1 MWSGQESGKDGWDQA
16 VWEPEK
22 LTAKQFDAFRD
33 FIYRQSGIRVDA
45 SKITLVSNRI
55 RRRLR
60 AGPFTGFDAYYKHLT
75 SPKGASELEQFLDAI
90 TTNQTFF
97 FRTAS
102 HFEWFK
108 GEFMSELLA
117 QERKGAKQQN
127 VRVWSAACSSGE
139 EPYSLAICLAEQK
152 LRLANWRTA
161 IVGTDISETV
171 LADARKGYYKARSLE
186 AVSPV
191 QLRRYFDVLPD
202 GQTWQLKQAMRD
214 QVEFRRHNLLERL
227 RVPPFDCIFVRNVLI
242 YFDRASKAV
251 VIENLIDSLAHG
263 GYLVVGPS
271 EGIYDMLDPLVKRGT
286 FLYQKV

>member
-1 MWSGQESGKDGWDQA
+1 M
-16 VWEPEK
+16 WEPEK

-60 AGPFTGFDAYYKHLT
+60 AGAFTDFEAYYKHLT
-75 SPKGASELEQFLDAI
+75 SPKGAGELEQFLDAI

-108 GEFMSELLA
+108 GEFVSELLA
-117 QERKGAKQQN
+117 QERKGARQQS

-139 EPYSLAICLAEQK
+139 EPYSLAISLAEQK
-152 LRLANWRTA
+152 LRLANWQTA
-161 IVGTDISETV
+161 IVGTDISEAA
-171 LADARKGYYKARSLE
+171 LADARKACYQARSLE
-186 AVSPV
+186 AISPIH
-191 QLRRYFDVLPD
+191 LRRYFDALPG

-214 QVEFRRHNLLERL
+214 LVEFRRHNLLEPL
-227 RVPPFDCIFVRNVLI
+227 RMPQFDCIFLRNVLI
-242 YFDRASKAV
+242 YFDRASKAG
-251 VIENLIDSLAHG
+251 VIKNLIGALACG

-271 EGIYDMLDPLVKRGT
+271 EGIYDMLDPLVKRST
-286 FLYQKV
+286 FLYQKA